1 MKEVDDNGFITYK
14 DVMISREGVFPYLG
28 KDIDP
33 SGKNLEPNKVYKV
46 YRPKSEICDKK
57 FIESLERKPLVDDH
71 TMLGELGVP
80 AEKKGTHGV
89 LTDVKAVGNELH
101 GTITI
106 WSEEM
111 KDKIRK
117 GKRELSLGYS
127 GSIRKQS
134 GRFQGEE
141 YDFVQHNLSANHIAL
156 VDRARMGHA
165 CRLMDNALIIC
176 DSLELPKMKNADEL
190 IEELK
195 GCSDEELAK
204 VKDYLASTVKKPTE
218 DEEAKKKAEEE
229 AAKKAAE
236 DEAAKKAAEE
246 EEAKKKAEDEAA
258 KKKAEEEAKKVEDA
272 KKAEEEKKAV
282 QDAAIKSYKR
292 ACDLA
297 KKCEKRFGVINMDG
311 ISTEQELAEKIC
323 QMDSA
328 LKFVDSAK
336 ALDAVKAAI
345 EDAEKSA
352 TAKVTVTDSRTTSFS
367 FISAFR
373 SRK

>member
-236 DEAAKKAAEE
+236 E

-282 QDAAIKSYKR
+282 QDAAIESYKR

-345 EDAEKSA
+345 ADAEKSA
-352 TAKVTVTDSRTTSFS
+352 TAKVTVTDSRTTPFS